1 MNFSSLIF
9 IFFFLPI
16 FLLIYRLVPKKY
28 RYLILLVFSTIFYLY
43 SGIYNFIVLI
53 AISIVDYIATV
64 LIYRFSKL
72 KFLYTIL
79 VLLNISTLVV
89 FKYNK
94 SLVFPLGISFYM
106 FNSLS
111 YIIDL
116 KRGKIRAEKN
126 ILKYLTYI
134 MLFTHIT
141 MGPITRYSDIDFNN
155 LSSSSDDFYEG
166 FRRFLNGLIKKVIIS
181 DNLGLLFNNLL
192 SIPNSTSILNIYI
205 LIVYALEL
213 YIDFSSYSDM
223 AIGLGKMIGINYKEN
238 FQYPYLA
245 TSISDFWRRW
255 HISLGEFF
263 KEYVYFPL
271 GGNRV
276 SKFRNIINI
285 LIVWLLT
292 GIWHGNTLNFLLWGI
307 YYGILLII
315 EKFILKKIFNKI
327 PSCIKHIYVIICV
340 LFGYIFFIGV
350 ETIPF
355 IKTIFSSNI
364 IDRTTIFYI
373 KENIVLVVI
382 GIVLCFR
389 FPTKLKEKI
398 NSWRIS
404 YILVPII
411 YISLFILV
419 ISYIISGSYHPFLY
433 NNF

>member
-9 IFFFLPI
+9 IFFFLPVFFI
-16 FLLIYRLVPKKY
+16 AYILVPKKY
-28 RYLILLVFSTIFYLY
+28 KYLILLLFSTIFYLY
-43 SGIYNFIVLI
+43 SGIYNFIILVG
-53 AISIVDYIATV
+53 ISTINYIVTV
-64 LIYRFSKL
+64 IINKFNKL
-72 KFLYTIL
+72 KFLYYIL
-79 VLLNISTLVV
+79 ILLNISTLVV

-94 SLVFPLGISFYM
+94 SLIFPLGISFYM

-116 KRGKIRAEKN
+116 KRGKFLAERN
-126 ILKYLTYI
+126 ILKYFTYI

-141 MGPITRYSDIDFNN
+141 MGPITRYNSIDLNN
-155 LSSSSDDFYEG
+155 LSFSSDNFYDG
-166 FRRFLNGLIKKVIIS
+166 FRRFLNGLIKKVIIA

-192 SIPNSTSILNIYI
+192 SIHNSTSVLNIYI

-223 AIGLGKMIGINYKEN
+223 AIGIGKMIGINYKEN
-238 FQYPYLA
+238 FNYPYMA
-245 TSISDFWRRW
+245 TSITDFWRRW

-285 LIVWLLT
+285 FIVWLLT
-292 GIWHGNTLNFLLWGI
+292 GIWHGNTLNFLLWGT

-315 EKFILKKIFNKI
+315 EKYLLKKVFNKV
-327 PSCIKHIYVIICV
+327 PNAIKHIYVIISV

-350 ETIPF
+350 DIIPF
-355 IKTIFSSNI
+355 IKNIFSSNI
-364 IDRTTIFYI
+364 IDGTTIFFM
-373 KENIVLVVI
+373 KENVVLVVV
-382 GIVLCFR
+382 GIILCFK
-389 FPTKLKEKI
+389 FPSKLKERITKYKVI
-398 NSWRIS
+398 N
-404 YILVPII
+404 ILII
-411 YISLFILV
+411 IMYISLFLLV

-433 NNF
+433 NSF

>member
-9 IFFFLPI
+9 IFFFLPVFFI
-16 FLLIYRLVPKKY
+16 AYILVPKKY
-28 RYLILLVFSTIFYLY
+28 KYLILLLFSTIFYLY
-43 SGIYNFIVLI
+43 SGIYNFIILVG
-53 AISIVDYIATV
+53 ISTINYIVTV
-64 LIYRFSKL
+64 IINKFNKL
-72 KFLYTIL
+72 KFLYYIL
-79 VLLNISTLVV
+79 ILLNISTLVV

-94 SLVFPLGISFYM
+94 SLIFPLGISFYM

-116 KRGKIRAEKN
+116 KRGKFLAERN
-126 ILKYLTYI
+126 ILKYFTYI

-141 MGPITRYSDIDFNN
+141 MGPITRYNSIDLNN
-155 LSSSSDDFYEG
+155 LSFSSDSFYDG
-166 FRRFLNGLIKKVIIS
+166 FRRFLNGLIKKVIIA

-192 SIPNSTSILNIYI
+192 SIHNSTSVLNIYI

-223 AIGLGKMIGINYKEN
+223 AIGIGKMIGINYKEN
-238 FQYPYLA
+238 FNYPYMA
-245 TSISDFWRRW
+245 TSITDFWRRW

-285 LIVWLLT
+285 FIVWLLT
-292 GIWHGNTLNFLLWGI
+292 GIWHGNTLNFLLWGT

-315 EKFILKKIFNKI
+315 EKYLLKKVFNKV
-327 PSCIKHIYVIICV
+327 PNAIKHIYVIISV

-350 ETIPF
+350 DIIPF
-355 IKTIFSSNI
+355 IKNIFSSNI
-364 IDRTTIFYI
+364 IDGTTIFFM
-373 KENIVLVVI
+373 KENVVLVVV
-382 GIVLCFR
+382 GIILCFK
-389 FPTKLKEKI
+389 FPSKLKERITKYKVI
-398 NSWRIS
+398 N
-404 YILVPII
+404 ILII
-411 YISLFILV
+411 IMYISLFLLV

-433 NNF
+433 NSF